1 MGVVRLGIGLPA
13 AVPQA
18 DMTQMGRWAAA
29 AERAGF
35 ESVGVIDRLI
45 YDNVDPLTALAAAA
59 ASTSR
64 IELTATVVNVCW
76 RNNAVLLAKQLS
88 PWSGCRVGG

>member
-13 AVPQA
+13 AVTQA

-35 ESVGVIDRLI
+35 ESS
-45 YDNVDPLTALAAAA
+45 
-59 ASTSR
+59 ASS
-64 IELTATVVNVCW
+64 IV
-76 RNNAVLLAKQLS
+76 
-88 PWSGCRVGG
+88 